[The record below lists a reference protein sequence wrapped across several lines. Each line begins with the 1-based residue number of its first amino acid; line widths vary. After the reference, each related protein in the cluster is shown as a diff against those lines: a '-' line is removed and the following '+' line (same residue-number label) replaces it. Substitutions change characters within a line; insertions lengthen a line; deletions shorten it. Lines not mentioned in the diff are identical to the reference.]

1 MPSFKPKPNKK
12 ISKCLNNQK
21 NIDTKHKEL
30 MKEFHIL
37 YSEKI
42 PKLKKKRKNII
53 KKLKSKNL
61 NTFTKIELNDKLKNI
76 NAEIKKLKIKKN
88 NYLLN
93 NSKFIFNYF
102 ENKIKK
108 EGNKNKKYI
117 LHSFF
122 KKESNKNI
130 RTPNYDNYL
139 LNENFNKPNLLIE
152 DYNLCKKCNGEFIKV
167 ENEGVFICNKCGK
180 QKKYL
185 IRNEIPSY
193 KDPPKEVCF
202 YAYKRI
208 NHFREILAQFQAKE
222 TTTIPN
228 EILIAIKNQIKK
240 ERIELKDLNNK
251 KAKEILKKL
260 GYNKYYEH
268 IPFIKDKL
276 GIKPPIMSQELENKL
291 CSLFMDI
298 QKPYANNCPNYRVN
312 FLNYYYVL
320 YKICELL
327 QEEQFLNYFP
337 MLKDP
342 LKRMEQDE
350 IWKKICHDLKWEYIP
365 TI

>member
-1 MPSFKPKPNKK
+1 MPSFKPKPKK
-12 ISKCLNNQK
+12 NISRCVNNQK
-21 NIDTKHKEL
+21 TIDTIHKEL
-30 MKEFHIL
+30 MKEFYDLNNI
-37 YSEKI
+37 KI
-42 PKLKKKRKNII
+42 PKLKKKRKNI
-53 KKLKSKNL
+53 KKKINNDKLSI
-61 NTFTKIELNDKLKNI
+61 FDKIELNDKLKNI
-76 NAEIKKLKIKKN
+76 NNEIKSLKNKKKI
-88 NYLLN
+88 YLLN
-93 NSKFIFNYF
+93 NSKYIFDYF
-102 ENKIKK
+102 ENKIQK
-108 EGNKNKKYI
+108 EKNKNKKYV

-122 KKESNKNI
+122 KKNKNTI
-130 RTPNYDNYL
+130 NNNNYNKYL
-139 LNENFNKPNLLIE
+139 LNNKFFKPKILEENYEICN
-152 DYNLCKKCNGEFIKV
+152 KCNGELIKV
-167 ENEGVFICNKCGK
+167 EHEGVLICNLCGN
-180 QKKYL
+180 QKKFL

-222 TTTIPN
+222 TTTIPKN
-228 EILIAIKNQIKK
+228 VIEDIKNQIKK
-240 ERIELKDLNNK
+240 ERIDLKELDNK

-291 CSLFMDI
+291 CNLFMDI

-327 QEEQFLNYFP
+327 QEERFLHYFP

-342 LKRMEQDE
+342 LKRMEQDQ
-350 IWKKICHDLKWEYIP
+350 IWKKICNDLKWEFIP